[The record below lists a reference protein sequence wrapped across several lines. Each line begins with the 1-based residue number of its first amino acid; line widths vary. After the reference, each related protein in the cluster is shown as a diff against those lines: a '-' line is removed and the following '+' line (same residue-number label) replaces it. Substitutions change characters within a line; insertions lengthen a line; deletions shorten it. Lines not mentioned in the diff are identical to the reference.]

1 MDKECAFETTQW
13 TAVMAA
19 ADQKATGS
27 IEALQ
32 KLCGVYWFPIYAYA
46 RSQGAGEGEAEDLT
60 QSFFAHLLDK
70 GLSIRSGR
78 DGGRFR
84 SFLIRCYRNFV
95 TSEWRKENAVRRGGG
110 TELLSFDELDTE
122 VCSITEAEHAL
133 TPEELYERKW
143 AQTLLARAVER
154 LREEYVLVGKEDRFQ
169 QMSSGLTSDL
179 DLGAYEAIGAYSW
192 GSGTGVAVILNRSD
206 NASKFP
212 QLSPSSFEN
221 RILSLAIVHP
231 SVDVSKSDAV
241 PESRK
246 TPAPPGAV

>member
-60 QSFFAHLLDK
+60 QAFFAHLLDK

-143 AQTLLARAVER
+143 AQTLLARAVVR

-179 DLGAYEAIGAYSW
+179 DLGAYEAIGAKL
-192 GSGTGVAVILNRSD
+192 GMNV
-206 NASKFP
+206 
-212 QLSPSSFEN
+212 
-221 RILSLAIVHP
+221 
-231 SVDVSKSDAV
+231 
-241 PESRK
+241 
-246 TPAPPGAV
+246 GAVRTAVHRLRSNFARVLREEVGRLVDDPEDVEEELRYVLKLLN